1 MTRPRPARAPV
12 GGPSGIA
19 PWLLAVLLGLSLG
32 ACATARSPAPV
43 GPPIEPVV
51 GATETG
57 EASWYGRAHQGRP
70 TSSGEPFDMNKLT
83 AAHPTLPFGSDL
95 LVTNLRNGR
104 SVRVRVNDR
113 GPAVPGRIIDLS
125 HAAAEALGYV
135 QAGLAPVR
143 IQVLSLP
150 R

>member
-1 MTRPRPARAPV
+1 
-12 GGPSGIA
+12 
-19 PWLLAVLLGLSLG
+19 
-32 ACATARSPAPV
+32 
-43 GPPIEPVV
+43 V

-57 EASWYGRAHQGRP
+57 EASWYGGAHQGRP
-70 TSSGEPFDMNKLT
+70 TSSGEPFDTRKLT
-83 AAHPTLPFGSDL
+83 AAHPTLPFGTQL

-104 SVRVRVNDR
+104 SVEVRVNDR

-125 HAAAEALGYV
+125 QAAAEALGYLG
-135 QAGLAPVR
+135 AGLAPVR